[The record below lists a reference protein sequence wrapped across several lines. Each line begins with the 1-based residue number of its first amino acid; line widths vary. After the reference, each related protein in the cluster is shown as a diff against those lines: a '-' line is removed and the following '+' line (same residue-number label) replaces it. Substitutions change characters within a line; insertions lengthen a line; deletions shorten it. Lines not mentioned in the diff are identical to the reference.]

1 MFNKN
6 NEISFKMQLHLFYG
20 NKVYLVYLNAV
31 F

>member
-20 NKVYLVYLNAV
+20 NKDIT
-31 F
+31 FFFHP